1 MSTEVE
7 VLQFLEKRGSQ
18 LADEVRS
25 LKDLRTK
32 LSRDCGRLEKEIE
45 TLQQQT
51 AEYRDRQAKLEAAV
65 VKERRV
71 AEREA
76 AKLQTKPEPHRFAEL
91 LRMTLQERAKRI
103 FGVDVDLDADSLMQ
117 AAKLILNQTNLA
129 TDEDT
134 LTITFPPVKIVRG

>member
-7 VLQFLEKRGSQ
+7 VIQFLEERGSQ
-18 LADEVRS
+18 LAGEVRS

-32 LSRDCGRLEKEIE
+32 LSRDCGRLEKEVE

-51 AEYRDRQAKLEAAV
+51 DEYRDRQAKLEAAV
-65 VKERRV
+65 AKERRA

-91 LRMTLQERAKRI
+91 LRMTLQERTKRVL
-103 FGVDVDLDADSLMQ
+103 GVDVNLDADSLMQ
-117 AAKLILNQTNLA
+117 AAKVILDHTKLA
-129 TDEDT
+129 TDEDA
-134 LTITFPPVKIVRG
+134 LTVTFPPVKIVRG